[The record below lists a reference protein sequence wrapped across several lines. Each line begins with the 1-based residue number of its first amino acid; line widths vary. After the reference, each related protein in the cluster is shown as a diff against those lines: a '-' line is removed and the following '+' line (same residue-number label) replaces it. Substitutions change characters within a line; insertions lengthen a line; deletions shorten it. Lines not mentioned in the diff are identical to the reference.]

1 MPRVVAAA
9 KLAPKL
15 HSSPLVWSQGS
26 VRLQSSFSCLA
37 QTLQQPQPSR
47 TTLTPGAHL
56 GISSGHSH
64 TEGQEEE
71 ERTCTAKTTNPRI
84 NKDWKVSSH
93 ARTEHLNT
101 TETLLAF
108 HLIWKRQHVLTL
120 LSMSSSL
127 TSETSPLKGWK
138 NETTHQVQVSK
149 EGEDN
154 SKHQHLG

>member
-37 QTLQQPQPSR
+37 HTLQQPQPSR

-56 GISSGHSH
+56 GISRGHSH

-71 ERTCTAKTTNPRI
+71 DEEEMEEERTCAATQQNP
-84 NKDWKVSSH
+84 
-93 ARTEHLNT
+93 
-101 TETLLAF
+101 LL
-108 HLIWKRQHVLTL
+108 KK
-120 LSMSSSL
+120 L
-127 TSETSPLKGWK
+127 TSKK
-138 NETTHQVQVSK
+138 N
-149 EGEDN
+149 
-154 SKHQHLG
+154 

>member
-47 TTLTPGAHL
+47 ATLTPGAHL
-56 GISSGHSH
+56 GISCGHSAH

-71 ERTCTAKTTNPRI
+71 EEVEEVVEERTCTA
-84 NKDWKVSSH
+84 D
-93 ARTEHLNT
+93 NT
-101 TETLLAF
+101 ILY
-108 HLIWKRQHVLTL
+108 
-120 LSMSSSL
+120 
-127 TSETSPLKGWK
+127 
-138 NETTHQVQVSK
+138 
-149 EGEDN
+149 
-154 SKHQHLG
+154 